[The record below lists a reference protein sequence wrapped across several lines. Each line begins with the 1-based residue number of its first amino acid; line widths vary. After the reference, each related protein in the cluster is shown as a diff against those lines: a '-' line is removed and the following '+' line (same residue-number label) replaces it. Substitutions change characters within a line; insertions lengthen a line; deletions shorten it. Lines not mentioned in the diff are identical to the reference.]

1 MEAEGQTIHTVV
13 PIAPVNLGREGATE
27 QSRGG
32 TSTVSSVNTTS
43 KVSGWTAYP
52 L

>member
-13 PIAPVNLGREGATE
+13 PIAEPGPRGATE